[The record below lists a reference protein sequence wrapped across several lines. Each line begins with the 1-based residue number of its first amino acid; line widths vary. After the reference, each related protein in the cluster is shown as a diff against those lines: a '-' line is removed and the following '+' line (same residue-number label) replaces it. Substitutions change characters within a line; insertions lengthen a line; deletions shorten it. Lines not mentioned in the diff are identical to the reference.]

1 MPKYL
6 QDHKKSTN
14 SINFQV
20 IAGRGK
26 GKSTM
31 VREILLLNNLA
42 ELSKTEA
49 KYERLPETGS
59 SETTKCPTPYKFKSV
74 KTVSLY
80 FFEIF
85 RIEKYVAVYV
95 WDMPG
100 LGGKKFLKLR
110 LQDNDPKTISGLQI
124 STDKN
129 WDSYLEKYGTGHF
142 DRTFLICNANEGINE
157 MELYFLRH
165 LIHNK
170 RFILTR

>member
-31 VREILLLNNLA
+31 VREILLLNNMA
-42 ELSKTEA
+42 ESSNAET

-59 SETTKCPTPYKFKSV
+59 SETTKWPTPYKFKSEM
-74 KTVSLY
+74 KTVYLNFFSLN
-80 FFEIF
+80 FFQYNRYID
-85 RIEKYVAVYV
+85 VYV

-100 LGGKKFLKLR
+100 LGGKRPMKPALKIMLI
-110 LQDNDPKTISGLQI
+110 TIFRPP
-124 STDKN
+124 N
-129 WDSYLEKYGTGHF
+129 
-142 DRTFLICNANEGINE
+142 IN
-157 MELYFLRH
+157 
-165 LIHNK
+165 
-170 RFILTR
+170 